1 MRLQSGVAIES
12 DLTTSSPSSRPSGR
26 LARWSHGRPAV
37 LVANPTAQS
46 GKAADWIRT
55 ARALLDEAQVLHRF
69 VPTEPE
75 GRTIERVREAIEDGA
90 RLIIY
95 MGGDGTFAEVA
106 KGIFA
111 STVPHECTMGML
123 PTGTANDQGKSFG
136 LAAGPGAL
144 ERNVAVIA
152 AGTTVGCDVG
162 RLIIERSLKEV
173 HRDMFF
179 DSFSIGLGAAS
190 LETRNRDRE
199 RVGMIPGLG
208 ALYRDQLVYA
218 GAVLRRF
225 VESYVVDI
233 KFDMDV
239 VVDGVVHS
247 FDHLLDVIVK
257 NTKIFGGEWV
267 FDPNTESDDGKF
279 ELVPVTGRRDFGTK
293 LLGGLRRSPVG
304 VDDLALLGFDHAPA
318 IGGSRF
324 ELAIKTAG
332 GTLPAAQC
340 DGEELPAG
348 DRYYIEVIPRA
359 LRLIVP
365 RDHVDPSHTE
375 PSAGHSL
382 G

>member
-1 MRLQSGVAIES
+1 LVRLLNGQ
-12 DLTTSSPSSRPSGR
+12 
-26 LARWSHGRPAV
+26 PAV

-46 GKAADWIRT
+46 GKAAEWIRT
-55 ARALLDEAQVLHRF
+55 ARALLDEAQVPHRF
-69 VPTEPE
+69 VPTEPA
-75 GRTIERVREAIEDGA
+75 GKTIDRVREVIDDGA
-90 RLIIY
+90 RLVIY

-111 STVPHECTMGML
+111 SQHPTACAMGML

-136 LAAGPGAL
+136 LDSGPASL
-144 ERNVAVIA
+144 ARNVGVIA
-152 AGTTVGCDVG
+152 AGETIGCDVG
-162 RLIIERSLKEV
+162 ALIIERSLKEV
-173 HRDMFF
+173 HRDLFF
-179 DSFSIGLGAAS
+179 DSFSVGLGAAS

-208 ALYRDQLVYA
+208 AIYRDQLVYA

-225 VESYVVDI
+225 VESYIVDV

-247 FDHLLDVIVK
+247 FDDLLDVIVK
-257 NTKIFGGEWV
+257 NTKIFGGEWI
-267 FDPNTESDDGKF
+267 FDPNTESDDGRF
-279 ELVPVTGRRDFGTK
+279 ELVPVTGRRDMGTK

-304 VDDLALLGFDHAPA
+304 VDDLAKLGFEHAPA
-318 IGGSRF
+318 LTGSKF
-324 ELAIKTAG
+324 ELAVRTAG
-332 GTLPAAQC
+332 GTLPAVQC

-365 RDHVDPSHTE
+365 REHVDPSHTE
-375 PSAGHSL
+375 RSAAHSL
-382 G
+382 P